1 MARKKTTSASKT
13 TKTTAAADN
22 KEKLIKSDEVE
33 TSKSEEKIS
42 TNETSLDCS
51 TDTQVDANAK
61 VESSECSDK
70 KES

>member
-33 TSKSEEKIS
+33 TSKSEEKIQRLKL
-42 TNETSLDCS
+42 TLMPR
-51 TDTQVDANAK
+51 
-61 VESSECSDK
+61 
-70 KES
+70 